1 MLSREDLVIAITELM
16 IDYRKDIIDLAL
28 EHSDILSKISTEE
41 EAELLHTES
50 MLILSMADKVEDLNS
65 AIQGL
70 QKEYLALTKPMKH

>member
-41 EAELLHTES
+41 EAELLQTES
-50 MLILSMADKVEDLNS
+50 MLILSMTDKVEDLNS